1 MVGAFFVFGLRDY
14 CCSTLCWEKSTPTN
28 RGSLPNN
35 AIQEALSKRFRRLLS
50 GDPDGVPP
58 WLEVI
63 AAGDE
68 PGLYLPTD
76 APWVV
81 HADFGTLVGGI
92 RALLMQALH
101 PGSLTG
107 VANHSRYEQDALGR
121 LAGTIRWLTV
131 TTFGSHSAIAG
142 EALRVNRMHKRVT
155 GEYQTSD
162 GEQRKYKAA
171 DPDLLLWVHIAF
183 MDSFLRC
190 HQMFA
195 WREIP
200 SGTDVGAVPGET
212 GADAYVRLWADSVKP
227 IGLVK
232 APMNEVELVREIERY
247 KRELVATDKTLDVV
261 KFIRKPPL
269 PPLAKPTYN
278 LLFEAAVLSLP
289 IEFRELLG
297 LKAKPR
303 WFVQPLTRGVLRFI
317 RIAIGP
323 ESPIEDGAIDRLRRI
338 GALN

>member
-1 MVGAFFVFGLRDY
+1 M
-14 CCSTLCWEKSTPTN
+14 
-28 RGSLPNN
+28 PNN
-35 AIQEALSKRFRRLLS
+35 KFQEALSKRFRRLLS

-58 WLEVI
+58 WLDVI

-76 APWVV
+76 APWIV

-131 TTFGSHSAIAG
+131 TTFGSHNAVAG
-142 EALRVNRMHKRVT
+142 ESSRVNRLHERVK
-155 GEYQTSD
+155 GEYLTGQ
-162 GEQRKYKAA
+162 GEARAYRAA

-183 MDSFLRC
+183 TESFLTC
-190 HQMFA
+190 HQMYA

-200 SGTDVGAVPGET
+200 AGQAPT
-212 GADAYVRLWADSVKP
+212 GADNYIAQWAKSVIP
-227 IGLVK
+227 LGLDT
-232 APMNEVELVREIERY
+232 APMNAQELNAAIEKFNSDGLLRAD
-247 KRELVATDKTLDVV
+247 ETTLNVV
-261 KFIRKPPL
+261 KFIKNPPL
-269 PPLAKPTYN
+269 PAAAKLVYR
-278 LLFEAAVLSLP
+278 LLFDAAVLSLP
-289 IEFRELLG
+289 AEFRSMLG

-303 WFVQPLTRGVLRFI
+303 WLIQPTTRGVLRFI
-317 RIAIGP
+317 RLAIGP
-323 ESPIEDGAIDRLRRI
+323 ESPIEDGAIARLERI
-338 GALN
+338 GILAQR

>member
-1 MVGAFFVFGLRDY
+1 MVGVFCILGWILA
-14 CCSTLCWEKSTPTN
+14 TQQLHILN
-28 RGSLPNN
+28 RYERPSLPNN
-35 AIQEALSKRFRRLLS
+35 AVQEALSKRFRRLLS

-63 AAGDE
+63 AAGE
-68 PGLYLPTD
+68 EGGLYMPTD
-76 APWVV
+76 APWIV

-107 VANHSRYEQDALGR
+107 VATHSRYEQDALGR

-131 TTFGSHSAIAG
+131 TTFGSHAAVAG
-142 EALRVNRMHKRVT
+142 EAQRVNRMHKRVT
-155 GEYQTSD
+155 GEYETAQ
-162 GEQRKYKAA
+162 GEQRPYKAA

-190 HQMFA
+190 HQMYA

-200 SGTDVGAVPGET
+200 G
-212 GADAYVRLWADSVKP
+212 GADAYVRLWAKSVEP
-227 IGLVK
+227 IGLVS
-232 APMNEVELVREIERY
+232 APVTEAQLVAEIERY
-247 KRELVATDKTLDVV
+247 KRELVATPKTLDVV
-261 KFIRKPPL
+261 KFIKRPPL
-269 PPLAKPTYN
+269 PVLARPVYW
-278 LLFEAAVLSLP
+278 LLFEAAVVSLP

-303 WFVQPLTRGVLRFI
+303 QIVTPLTRGVLRLI
-317 RIAIGP
+317 RFAIGP
-323 ESPIEDGAIDRLRRI
+323 ESPIEDGAIERLRRI

>member
-1 MVGAFFVFGLRDY
+1 MAGVFLFLGLVGGARWLESLDQYERV
-14 CCSTLCWEKSTPTN
+14 
-28 RGSLPNN
+28 SLPNN
-35 AIQEALSKRFRRLLS
+35 ALQESLSKRFRRLLS

-58 WLEVI
+58 WLDVI

-76 APWVV
+76 APWIV

-131 TTFGSHSAIAG
+131 TTFGSHAAVAG
-142 EALRVNRMHKRVT
+142 EAQRVNRMHKRVT
-155 GEYQTSD
+155 GEYTTST
-162 GEQRKYKAA
+162 GEERPYKAA

-183 MDSFLRC
+183 MESFLRC
-190 HQMFA
+190 HQMYA

-200 SGTDVGAVPGET
+200 G
-212 GADAYVRLWADSVKP
+212 GADAYVRLWSKSVEP
-227 IGLVK
+227 IGLAA
-232 APMNEVELVREIERY
+232 APMNESQLITEIERY
-247 KRELVATDKTLDVV
+247 KRELVATEKTLDVV
-261 KFIRKPPL
+261 KFIKRPPL
-269 PPLAKPTYN
+269 PVLARPVYW
-278 LLFEAAVLSLP
+278 LLFEAAVVSLP
-289 IEFRELLG
+289 IEFRTLLG

-303 WFVQPLTRGVLRFI
+303 WVIQPLTRGVLRFI
-317 RIAIGP
+317 RLAIGP
-323 ESPIEDGAIDRLRRI
+323 ESPIEDGAIERLRRI
-338 GALN
+338 GVLN

>member
-1 MVGAFFVFGLRDY
+1 MKNLEPDER
-14 CCSTLCWEKSTPTN
+14 K
-28 RGSLPNN
+28 RLPNN
-35 AIQEALSKRFRRLLS
+35 ALQEALSKRFRRLLS

-68 PGLYLPTD
+68 PGLYMPTD
-76 APWVV
+76 APWIV

-107 VANHSRYEQDALGR
+107 VATHSRYEQDALGR

-131 TTFGSHSAIAG
+131 TTFGSHVAVAG
-142 EALRVNRMHKRVT
+142 ESQRVNRMHKRVT
-155 GEYQTSD
+155 GEYETAA
-162 GEQRKYKAA
+162 GEQRPYKAA

-190 HQMFA
+190 HQMYA

-200 SGTDVGAVPGET
+200 G
-212 GADAYVRLWADSVKP
+212 GADAYVRLWAKSVEPLGLDS
-227 IGLVK
+227 
-232 APMNEVELVREIERY
+232 APMNEADLVREIERY
-247 KRELVATDKTLDVV
+247 KVELVATPKTLDVV
-261 KFIRKPPL
+261 KFIKRPPL
-269 PPLAKPTYN
+269 PILARPVYW
-278 LLFEAAVLSLP
+278 LLFEAAVVSLP
-289 IEFRELLG
+289 IEFRNLLG
-297 LKAKPR
+297 LKAKSAK
-303 WFVQPLTRGVLRFI
+303 VIKPLTRGVLRFI

-323 ESPIEDGAIDRLRRI
+323 ESPIEDGAIARLRRI
-338 GALN
+338 GVLN

>member
-1 MVGAFFVFGLRDY
+1 MVGVFCILGCFHRPSQLNNLEPDER
-14 CCSTLCWEKSTPTN
+14 T
-28 RGSLPNN
+28 SLPNN
-35 AIQEALSKRFRRLLS
+35 ALQEALSKRFRRLLS

-68 PGLYLPTD
+68 PGLYMPTD
-76 APWVV
+76 APWIV

-121 LAGTIRWLTV
+121 LAGTIRWLTI
-131 TTFGSHSAIAG
+131 TTFGSHAAVAG
-142 EALRVNRMHKRVT
+142 ESQRVNRMHKRVT
-155 GEYQTSD
+155 GEYETAA
-162 GEQRKYKAA
+162 GEQRPYKAA

-190 HQMFA
+190 HQMYA

-200 SGTDVGAVPGET
+200 G
-212 GADAYVRLWADSVKP
+212 GADAYVRLWAKSVEPLGLDS
-227 IGLVK
+227 
-232 APMNEVELVREIERY
+232 APMNEADLIREIERY
-247 KRELVATDKTLDVV
+247 KVELVATPKTLDVV
-261 KFIRKPPL
+261 KFIKRPPL
-269 PPLAKPTYN
+269 PVLARPVYW
-278 LLFEAAVLSLP
+278 LLFEAAVVSLP

-297 LKAKPR
+297 LKAKSAK
-303 WFVQPLTRGVLRFI
+303 VIKPLTRGVLRFI
-317 RIAIGP
+317 RVAIGP
-323 ESPIEDGAIDRLRRI
+323 ESPIEDGAIERLRRI
-338 GALN
+338 GARY

>member
-1 MVGAFFVFGLRDY
+1 LKNLEPDER
-14 CCSTLCWEKSTPTN
+14 N
-28 RGSLPNN
+28 SLPNN
-35 AIQEALSKRFRRLLS
+35 ALQEALSKRFRRLLS

-68 PGLYLPTD
+68 PGLYMPTD
-76 APWVV
+76 APWIV

-107 VANHSRYEQDALGR
+107 VATHSRYEQDALGR

-131 TTFGSHSAIAG
+131 TTFGSHAAVAG
-142 EALRVNRMHKRVT
+142 ESQRVNRMHKRVT
-155 GEYQTSD
+155 GEYETSA
-162 GEQRKYKAA
+162 GEQRAYKAA

-190 HQMFA
+190 HQLYA

-200 SGTDVGAVPGET
+200 G
-212 GADAYVRLWADSVKP
+212 GADAYVRLWAKSVEP
-227 IGLVK
+227 LGLDK
-232 APMNEVELVREIERY
+232 APMNEADLIREIERY
-247 KRELVATDKTLDVV
+247 KVELVATPKTLDVV
-261 KFIRKPPL
+261 KFIKRPPL
-269 PPLAKPTYN
+269 PVLARPVYW
-278 LLFEAAVLSLP
+278 LLFEAAVVSLP
-289 IEFRELLG
+289 IEFRALLG
-297 LKAKPR
+297 LKAKSAK
-303 WFVQPLTRGVLRFI
+303 VIKPLTRGVLRFI
-317 RIAIGP
+317 RVAIGP
-323 ESPIEDGAIDRLRRI
+323 ESPIEDGAIERLRRI

>member
-1 MVGAFFVFGLRDY
+1 LNILHPDER
-14 CCSTLCWEKSTPTN
+14 L
-28 RGSLPNN
+28 SLPNN

-68 PGLYLPTD
+68 GGLYLPND
-76 APWVV
+76 APWIV

-107 VANHSRYEQDALGR
+107 VATHSRYEQDALGR

-131 TTFGSHSAIAG
+131 TTFGSHAAVAG
-142 EALRVNRMHKRVT
+142 EAQRVNRMHKRVT
-155 GEYQTSD
+155 GEYKTAE
-162 GEQRKYKAA
+162 GEQRPYKAA

-190 HQMFA
+190 HQMYA

-200 SGTDVGAVPGET
+200 G
-212 GADAYVRLWADSVKP
+212 GADAYVRLWAKSVEP
-227 IGLVK
+227 IGLAS
-232 APMNEVELVREIERY
+232 APLSEAQLVSEIDRY
-247 KRELVATDKTLDVV
+247 KRELVATPKTLDVV
-261 KFIRKPPL
+261 KFIKRPPL
-269 PPLAKPTYN
+269 PLMARPVYW
-278 LLFEAAVLSLP
+278 LLFEAAVVSLP
-289 IEFRELLG
+289 VEFRELLG
-297 LKAKPR
+297 LKAKSR
-303 WFVQPLTRGVLRFI
+303 RIIQPLTRGVLRLI
-317 RIAIGP
+317 RVAIGP

-338 GALN
+338 GVLN

>member
-1 MVGAFFVFGLRDY
+1 LNILHPDER
-14 CCSTLCWEKSTPTN
+14 S
-28 RGSLPNN
+28 SLPNN

-68 PGLYLPTD
+68 GGLYLPND
-76 APWVV
+76 APWIV

-107 VANHSRYEQDALGR
+107 VATHSRYEQDALGR

-131 TTFGSHSAIAG
+131 TTFGSHAAVAG
-142 EALRVNRMHKRVT
+142 EAQRVNRMHKRVT
-155 GEYQTSD
+155 GEYKTAE
-162 GEQRKYKAA
+162 GEQRPYKAA

-190 HQMFA
+190 HQMYA

-200 SGTDVGAVPGET
+200 G
-212 GADAYVRLWADSVKP
+212 GADAYVRLWAKSVEP
-227 IGLVK
+227 IGLAS
-232 APMNEVELVREIERY
+232 APLSEAQLVSEIDRY
-247 KRELVATDKTLDVV
+247 KRELVATPKTLDVV
-261 KFIRKPPL
+261 KFIKRPPL
-269 PPLAKPTYN
+269 PLMARPVYW
-278 LLFEAAVLSLP
+278 LLFEAAVVSLP
-289 IEFRELLG
+289 VEFRELLG
-297 LKAKPR
+297 LKSKSR
-303 WFVQPLTRGVLRFI
+303 RIIQPVTRGVLRLI
-317 RIAIGP
+317 RFAIGP

-338 GALN
+338 GVLN

>member
-1 MVGAFFVFGLRDY
+1 M
-14 CCSTLCWEKSTPTN
+14 
-28 RGSLPNN
+28 PNN
-35 AIQEALSKRFRRLLS
+35 ALQESLSKRFRRLLS

-58 WLEVI
+58 WLDVI

-131 TTFGSHSAIAG
+131 TTFGSHTAVAG
-142 EALRVNRMHKRVT
+142 ESQRVNRMHKRVT
-155 GEYQTSD
+155 GEYTTST
-162 GEQRKYKAA
+162 GEERPYKAA

-183 MDSFLRC
+183 MESFLRC

-200 SGTDVGAVPGET
+200 G
-212 GADAYVRLWADSVKP
+212 GADAYVRLWAKSVEP
-227 IGLVK
+227 IGLTS
-232 APMNEVELVREIERY
+232 APMNESQLIFEIERY
-247 KRELVATDKTLDVV
+247 KRELVATEKTLDVV
-261 KFIRKPPL
+261 KFIKRPPL
-269 PPLAKPTYN
+269 PILARPVYW
-278 LLFEAAVLSLP
+278 LLFEAAVVSLP
-289 IEFRELLG
+289 IEFRTLLG
-297 LKAKPR
+297 LKAKSR
-303 WFVQPLTRGVLRFI
+303 WVIQPLTRGVLRFI
-317 RIAIGP
+317 RFAIGP
-323 ESPIEDGAIDRLRRI
+323 ESPIEDGAIERLRRI
-338 GALN
+338 GVLN

>member
-1 MVGAFFVFGLRDY
+1 M
-14 CCSTLCWEKSTPTN
+14 
-28 RGSLPNN
+28 PNN
-35 AIQEALSKRFRRLLS
+35 ALQESLSKRFRRLLS

-58 WLEVI
+58 WLDVI

-131 TTFGSHSAIAG
+131 TTFGSHTAVAG
-142 EALRVNRMHKRVT
+142 EAQRVNRMHKRVT
-155 GEYQTSD
+155 GEYTTST
-162 GEQRKYKAA
+162 GEERPYKAA

-183 MDSFLRC
+183 MESFLRC

-200 SGTDVGAVPGET
+200 G
-212 GADAYVRLWADSVKP
+212 GADAYVRLWAKSVEP
-227 IGLVK
+227 IGLTS
-232 APMNEVELVREIERY
+232 APMNESQLISEIERY
-247 KRELVATDKTLDVV
+247 QRDLVATDKTLDVV
-261 KFIRKPPL
+261 KFIKRPPL
-269 PPLAKPTYN
+269 PILARPVYW
-278 LLFEAAVLSLP
+278 LLFEAAVVSLP
-289 IEFRELLG
+289 IEFRTLLG

-303 WFVQPLTRGVLRFI
+303 WVIQPLTRGVLRFI
-317 RIAIGP
+317 RLAIGP
-323 ESPIEDGAIDRLRRI
+323 ESPIEDGAIERLRRI
-338 GALN
+338 GVLN

>member
-1 MVGAFFVFGLRDY
+1 
-14 CCSTLCWEKSTPTN
+14 
-28 RGSLPNN
+28 LPNN
-35 AIQEALSKRFRRLLS
+35 ALQESLSKRFRRLLS

-58 WLEVI
+58 WLDVI

-76 APWVV
+76 APWIV

-131 TTFGSHSAIAG
+131 TTFGSHAAVTG
-142 EALRVNRMHKRVT
+142 EAQRVNRMHKRVT
-155 GEYQTSD
+155 GEYTTSS
-162 GEQRKYKAA
+162 GEDRPYKAA

-183 MDSFLRC
+183 MESFLRC

-200 SGTDVGAVPGET
+200 G
-212 GADAYVRLWADSVKP
+212 GADAYVRLWAKSVEP
-227 IGLVK
+227 IGLTS
-232 APMNEVELVREIERY
+232 APMNESQLIAEIERY
-247 KRELVATDKTLDVV
+247 KRELVATEKTLDVV
-261 KFIRKPPL
+261 KFIKRPPL
-269 PPLAKPTYN
+269 PVLARPVYW
-278 LLFEAAVLSLP
+278 LLFEAAVVSLP
-289 IEFRELLG
+289 IEFRALLG
-297 LKAKPR
+297 LKAKAR
-303 WFVQPLTRGVLRFI
+303 WIIQPLTRGVLRFI
-317 RIAIGP
+317 RLAIGP
-323 ESPIEDGAIDRLRRI
+323 ESPIEDGAIERLRRI
-338 GALN
+338 GVLN

>member
-1 MVGAFFVFGLRDY
+1 MVGVFCVWGLV
-14 CCSTLCWEKSTPTN
+14 
-28 RGSLPNN
+28 RGRSLLENLEPKERIPLPNN
-35 AIQEALSKRFRRLLS
+35 ALQESLSKRFRRLLS
-50 GDPDGVPP
+50 GDPDGIPP
-58 WLEVI
+58 WLDVI

-68 PGLYLPTD
+68 PGLYLPGD
-76 APWVV
+76 APWIV

-131 TTFGSHSAIAG
+131 TTFGSHAAVAG
-142 EALRVNRMHKRVT
+142 ESQRVNRMHKRVT
-155 GEYQTSD
+155 GEYTTSS
-162 GEQRKYKAA
+162 GEERPYKAA

-190 HQMFA
+190 HQMYA

-200 SGTDVGAVPGET
+200 VGQDAGAVAGES
-212 GADAYVRLWADSVKP
+212 GADAYVRLWAKSVEP
-227 IGLVK
+227 LGLTS
-232 APMNEVELVREIERY
+232 APMNEAQLVSEIERY
-247 KRELVATDKTLDVV
+247 KRELVATPKTLDVV
-261 KFIRKPPL
+261 KFIKRPPL
-269 PPLAKPTYN
+269 PVAARPVYW
-278 LLFEAAVLSLP
+278 LLFEAAVVSLP

-297 LKAKPR
+297 LKVKSPR
-303 WFVQPLTRGVLRFI
+303 IIQPLTRGVLRFI
-317 RIAIGP
+317 RLAIGP
-323 ESPIEDGAIDRLRRI
+323 ESPIEDGAVARLQRI